1 VAAAAFEAVA
11 VNGNAVRFSATSLS
25 SLDHFGTTTDNLRF
39 NYVLASTAAPGL
51 SVRATVNNARF
62 LADGSADSNLA
73 NRGAVSS
80 ATIEV
85 TPNMELVFATTN
97 VLNADATRGIRM
109 GELNVETGSLSTLL
123 LIAPNGLAS
132 SSGLVQAATLSST
145 GLVQA
150 ATLSSTGLVQ
160 GTTVSASE
168 RVDAGTVS
176 ASVLVQAL
184 TVSASDMVVGSSFST
199 SGLLQASSV
208 SASMLVEA

>member
-97 VLNADATRGIRM
+97 VLSADATRGIRM

-123 LIAPNGLAS
+123 LIAPNGFAS

-145 GLVQA
+145 GAVAA
-150 ATLSSTGLVQ
+150 ATVYGESVGAGTITSGGLVH
-160 GTTVSASE
+160 GETIS
-168 RVDAGTVS
+168 G
-176 ASVLVQAL
+176 SVIVRGA
-184 TVSASDMVVGSSFST
+184 
-199 SGLLQASSV
+199 
-208 SASMLVEA
+208 